1 MSVTVTITG
10 LNDVQDFIHKVPE
23 TMMAKLTLIIKNAA
37 LVCMDDAKR
46 NSPVITG
53 RYRSSVHIATENASK
68 YNYNDDEGQ
77 SFDGSFSEEAGPDEI
92 FVGTNVEYSDKVE
105 SKHRTMDNA
114 RVQSQFYL
122 TTKLHELTR

>member
-10 LNDVQDFIHKVPE
+10 LNDVQDFIHKVPAS
-23 TMMAKLTLIIKNAA
+23 MMDRLNRIIKDAA
-37 LVCMDDAKR
+37 LVCMDHSKR

-53 RYRSSVHIATENASK
+53 RYRSSLHIETEKASK
-68 YNYNDDEGQ
+68 YNYNDDEGR
-77 SFDGSFSEEAGPDEI
+77 SFDGSFSEEAGQDEI

-105 SKHRTMDNA
+105 SKHRTMDEA
-114 RVQSQFYL
+114 RIQAQFYL